1 LAQGHF
7 SVEKV
12 HIPRK
17 TGERDVPSHPL
28 AEVFGFPHDNH
39 SERAERYRNQALCPY
54 NNKVP
59 SCTKNSVINP
69 LGVCSVFEAEQPV
82 ITCPTRFR
90 EDWRILEDAAN
101 FFFPPGTRYTAVPE
115 TRLDDA
121 DGQSAGNV
129 DFVLVALG
137 PQGEIADFGALEV
150 QSVYISGNVSG
161 PFNQYMET
169 RPNHVFTWG
178 GSVRPDYLSSSRKR
192 LVPQLIYKG
201 GILREW
207 NKKTAV
213 AIQRPFYE
221 SLPPL
226 PVAAREDADIAW
238 LIYELVLDDRM
249 NLYHLTQDEIVY
261 TNSEA
266 VLAHITTAKAG
277 DMRGFLSRIQ
287 QKLERE
293 EQRIPPLTL
302 TPFDGLGG
310 KKINNEPIATTQ

>member
-1 LAQGHF
+1 M
-7 SVEKV
+7 
-12 HIPRK
+12 
-17 TGERDVPSHPL
+17 PSHPL

-82 ITCPTRFR
+82 ITCPTPRRLAYFGGR
-90 EDWRILEDAAN
+90 RKLLLSA
-101 FFFPPGTRYTAVPE
+101 GTRIPLCRDAI
-115 TRLDDA
+115 DDA

-226 PVAAREDADIAW
+226 PVAREDADIAW

-249 NLYHLTQDEIVY
+249 NSYHLTQDEIV
-261 TNSEA
+261 
-266 VLAHITTAKAG
+266 I
-277 DMRGFLSRIQ
+277 
-287 QKLERE
+287 
-293 EQRIPPLTL
+293 
-302 TPFDGLGG
+302 
-310 KKINNEPIATTQ
+310 

>member
-1 LAQGHF
+1 
-7 SVEKV
+7 
-12 HIPRK
+12 
-17 TGERDVPSHPL
+17 VPSHPL

-39 SERAERYRNQALCPY
+39 SERAERYRSQALCPY

-59 SCTKNSVINP
+59 SCTKNSVTNP
-69 LGVCSVFEAEQPV
+69 LGVCSVFENERPV

-115 TRLDDA
+115 TRLDDVN
-121 DGQSAGNV
+121 GQSAGSI
-129 DFVLVALG
+129 DFVLVAFG
-137 PQGEIADFGALEV
+137 AQGEIADFGALEV

-161 PFNQYMET
+161 PFNQYMEA
-169 RPNHVFTWG
+169 RPNHVFAWD

-207 NKKTAV
+207 KKKTAV

-221 SLPPL
+221 SLSPL
-226 PVAAREDADIAW
+226 PVVAREDADIAW

-293 EQRIPPLTL
+293 EQSIPPLTL
-302 TPFDGLGG
+302 TPFDWPRRG
-310 KKINNEPIATTQ
+310 